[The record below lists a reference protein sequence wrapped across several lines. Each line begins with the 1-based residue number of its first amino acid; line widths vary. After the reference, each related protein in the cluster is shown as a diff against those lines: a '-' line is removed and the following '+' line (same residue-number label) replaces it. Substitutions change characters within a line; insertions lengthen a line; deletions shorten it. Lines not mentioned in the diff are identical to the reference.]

1 MISENERAQIRGIQ
15 SDAEAKAKADKLP
28 SWIKCMYCGGRP
40 KWGDLLGEVIPNS
53 SALAH
58 ESCMAARGKIFGI
71 NAGTLQEIG
80 GSIKA
85 PEGDTNDTS
94 ISA

>member
-1 MISENERAQIRGIQ
+1 MISENERQQIRGIQ
-15 SDAEAKAKADKLP
+15 SDAEAKTKADKLP
-28 SWIKCMYCGGRP
+28 HWVKCMHCGGRP

-58 ESCMAARGKIFGI
+58 ESCMASRGKIFGI

-80 GSIKA
+80 ASIKA
-85 PEGDTNDTS
+85 PEGES
-94 ISA
+94 K

>member
-1 MISENERAQIRGIQ
+1 MIDENALQQIHAIQ
-15 SDAEAKAKADKLP
+15 SIEEERNKADKLP
-28 SWIKCMYCGGRP
+28 SWVKCMYCGGRP

-58 ESCMAARGKIFGI
+58 ESCMKARGKIFGI

-85 PEGDTNDTS
+85 PEGD
-94 ISA
+94 AQ

>member
-1 MISENERAQIRGIQ
+1 MIDEQTRAEIRRVQ
-15 SDAEAKAKADKLP
+15 SDAEAKTKAEKLP
-28 SWIKCMYCGGRP
+28 EWVKCMYCGGRP

-58 ESCMAARGKIFGI
+58 ESCMASRGKVFGL

-80 GSIKA
+80 GSIKS
-85 PEGDTNDTS
+85 PEES
-94 ISA
+94 SQ

>member
-1 MISENERAQIRGIQ
+1 MIDEQSRQIIRGIQ
-15 SDAEAKAKADKLP
+15 SDEEARTKADKLP
-28 SWIKCMYCGGRP
+28 SWVKCMYCNGRP

-58 ESCMAARGKIFGI
+58 ESCMAKRGKVFGL
-71 NAGTLQEIG
+71 NAGTLQEID

-85 PEGDTNDTS
+85 PEGATNDTS
-94 ISA
+94 IS